1 MNTIKEY
8 LNQYNISISL
18 DHSNISFFAAWEIK
32 SIIENPIVIEELY
45 KFHPLEAINTIDD
58 FYLYFLTCKIVT
70 FSDAVPSLVQ
80 EDHKEIITK
89 VVALAR
95 EQLNIINRGL
105 VIKFIN
111 SHIEDIF
118 ECEDSSDY
126 QNVTIEFIAKNNSG
140 IAENIWEYLA
150 KQHGYLLLNYYA
162 DFEKKIESNPCLFKL
177 IFSPMSL
184 GLVESFG
191 FDTVMDIWTHI
202 IHKKESKLKEIV
214 RELNEQLYPEMVAL
228 ASNATIDNVL
238 LIETKTTRYFN
249 FLKSINSP
257 MANTFS
263 QTDKSIQDLLTKNIT
278 EKGQHFEYEIPV
290 KEIVDNWKSTKIW
303 ELRLLT
309 LTHERILDNESVDMV
324 SRLNAGNSIPS
335 AFLDMIKTNVPTD
348 KDFPLSKQQGLSL
361 LSNILSGTIAE
372 IIINSDTLMD
382 YLSQITSAVHFLSE
396 KRNINDDSL
405 DKDAYYLINQIKSIS
420 DCYRDSERVKLIS
433 YGASMFSLAFAE
445 KILRLTYIDISKND
459 LYVPENKGTLGE
471 LLNEGN
477 HYIVGIFGIN
487 HIKCL
492 TYFLLQTPSTKIGYN
507 TRNALAHWNG
517 ISIDN
522 MNLQFFSRCLW
533 LFTDILNTVFWYY
546 IKRGEDFESKA

>member
-18 DHSNISFFAAWEIK
+18 GHSTISFFAAWEIK
-32 SIIENPIVIEELY
+32 SIIENPIGIEELY
-45 KFHPLEAINTIDD
+45 KSHPLKAINTIDD

-70 FSDAVPSLVQ
+70 FSDAIPSLVQ
-80 EDHKEIITK
+80 EDHKELITK

-95 EQLNIINRGL
+95 EQLKNINRGL

-126 QNVTIEFIAKNNSG
+126 QNVTIEFIANNNSG

-150 KQHGYLLLNYYA
+150 KQHGYLLLNNYA
-162 DFEKKIESNPCLFKL
+162 DIEKKIESNPCLFKL

-184 GLVESFG
+184 SLVESFR

-228 ASNATIDNVL
+228 ANNATIDNVL

-263 QTDKSIQDLLTKNIT
+263 PTDKSIQDLLTKNLT

-290 KEIVDNWKSTKIW
+290 KEIVDNWKSTKMW

-324 SRLNAGNSIPS
+324 SRLNADNSIPS

-420 DCYRDSERVKLIS
+420 DCY
-433 YGASMFSLAFAE
+433 GASMFSLAFAE

-477 HYIVGIFGIN
+477 HYIVGIFGIK

-546 IKRGEDFESKA
+546 IKRGEEFES